1 MDYSNF
7 NEIWGIKPKP
17 IEKNNKKEHFTSN
30 KKGCENFNHIL
41 SCEKCLKKISE
52 EMNNK
57 NLLDKIDRLEV
68 QINMLKSKNTTEH
81 FSTDNIINTVKKIYN
96 KHKIYFQVGLILLFL
111 LLSSLLVKPSNNT
124 SLKNL
129 QKHFIMVPKDMFTF
143 SNLQ

>member
-7 NEIWGIKPKP
+7 NDVWGIKPKP
-17 IEKNNKKEHFTSN
+17 IEKNNKKEFFTS
-30 KKGCENFNHIL
+30 KKECENSNHIL

-52 EMNNK
+52 RMNNK
-57 NLLDKIDRLEV
+57 TLLDKIDRLEAK
-68 QINMLKSKNTTEH
+68 INMLKNKNTTEH
-81 FSTDNIINTVKKIYN
+81 FLTDDIIDIVKKMYN

-111 LLSSLLVKPSNNT
+111 LLSFLLVKPSNNT